1 MKRTVLH
8 SLFYGI
14 IAILMLGI
22 VSCKKDDETIA
33 SEIVG
38 KWKVQNDEINYQEG
52 VLTSI
57 IGGATG
63 IDTESA
69 GTLLSTVSAL
79 FKNSTMIFEANGAG
93 KISKGLA
100 DSDGSGDNGFLGDLL
115 GNLTGNL
122 LATPFTYTIS
132 NGTLNLKLKMSDKT
146 YQINVVDIDEA
157 EMTLAIKVADM
168 TDLSSN
174 LLQST
179 TGIGENNQL
188 VEKISSICDAID
200 NIGGKFN
207 IPALNPR
214 ITMKYT
220 KQS

>member
-8 SLFYGI
+8 SLFYGM
-14 IAILMLGI
+14 IAILMLGT

-69 GTLLSTVSAL
+69 STLLSTVSAL
-79 FKNSTMIFEANGAG
+79 FKNSTMIYEANGAG
-93 KISKGLA
+93 KISKGLT
-100 DSDGSGDNGFLGDLL
+100 DSDGNGNNGFLGDLL
-115 GNLTGNL
+115 GNLTSNL
-122 LATPFTYTIS
+122 LAVPFTYTIS
-132 NGTLNLKLKMSDKT
+132 NGTLNLKMSDKT
-146 YQINVVDIDEA
+146 YQINVVDIDED
-157 EMTLAIKVADM
+157 EMTLAIKVADV
-168 TDLSSN
+168 TDLSSK

-179 TGIGENNQL
+179 TGIGGNNQL
-188 VEKISSICDAID
+188 VEKISSICNTID

-207 IPALNPR
+207 LPALNPR
-214 ITMKYT
+214 ITMKYI